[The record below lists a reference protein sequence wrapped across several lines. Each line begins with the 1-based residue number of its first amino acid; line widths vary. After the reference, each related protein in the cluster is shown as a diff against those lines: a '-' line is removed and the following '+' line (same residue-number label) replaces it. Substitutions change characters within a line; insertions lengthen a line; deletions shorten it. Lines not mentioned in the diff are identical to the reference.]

1 MVKGPLA
8 KRLFPLVPRASA
20 RGRKNRT
27 MNDRLDELKATI
39 KSCAGRLIGNG
50 RLERGGQA
58 DLALARARRKTKSV
72 LRQVGGSFKEG
83 LGRMTHHERL
93 VAQGNADRLHG
104 QAGQSD

>member
-1 MVKGPLA
+1 MKEQG
-8 KRLFPLVPRASA
+8 
-20 RGRKNRT
+20 

-39 KSCAGRLIGNG
+39 ESCAGRLIGNG
-50 RLERGGQA
+50 QLERGGQA

-72 LRQVGGSFKEG
+72 LRPVGGSFREG
-83 LGRMTHHERL
+83 LGRKKHHERL